1 MRAHAPARQKR
12 VEKGARERVGKRVEN
27 VLPERVRRRYTG
39 ASTGAAQ
46 SLSVIKREEKREG
59 KKKRRKKSAPT
70 AATLSHAAA
79 TVVTRQVGREGL
91 EGEQLRPHVDERRLP
106 QARTA
111 VGGETGAGGQGGL
124 NVVRARKSEGKPRAP
139 RDALKALQSKAPGC
153 TCLRRRRCRA
163 WASRAASSGSCLRA
177 ELCQEAEP
185 ERLIRRR
192 QDLQI
197 HGWQVSDPRL
207 VQTVLDVL
215 DKLYWTAVKASC

>member
-1 MRAHAPARQKR
+1 M
-12 VEKGARERVGKRVEN
+12 
-27 VLPERVRRRYTG
+27 
-39 ASTGAAQ
+39 
-46 SLSVIKREEKREG
+46 
-59 KKKRRKKSAPT
+59 
-70 AATLSHAAA
+70 
-79 TVVTRQVGREGL
+79 
-91 EGEQLRPHVDERRLP
+91 
-106 QARTA
+106 
-111 VGGETGAGGQGGL
+111 

-139 RDALKALQSKAPGC
+139 RDALRALQSKAPGW

-215 DKLYWTAVKASC
+215 DKLYWTPVKASC